1 MADILYTAMMGFY
14 ALLALTSSVVMCRL
28 PGMIKAFDAEVAKNN
43 LSA

>member
-14 ALLALTSSVVMCRL
+14 ALLALASSVVMCRL
-28 PGMIKAFDAEVAKNN
+28 LGMIKAFDAEVAKNN